1 MIAKNSTLDT
11 PITAAEREKYASIFR
26 VHQPVNGIMDAETA
40 RNVFLKSKLPV
51 DTLSQ
56 IW

>member
-1 MIAKNSTLDT
+1 MVAKNSTLDI